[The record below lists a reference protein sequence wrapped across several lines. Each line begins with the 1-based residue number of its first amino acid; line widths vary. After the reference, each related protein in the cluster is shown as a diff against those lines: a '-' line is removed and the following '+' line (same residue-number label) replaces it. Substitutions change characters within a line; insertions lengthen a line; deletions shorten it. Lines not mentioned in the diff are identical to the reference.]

1 MIMMFLNLRCYAAPN
16 SSVNLIFIYIR
27 LLGIY
32 CMEKV
37 ISASLDR
44 IEGGF
49 AVVYA
54 DDDDVCDNE
63 HHNNNKF
70 EVPLELVK
78 GAKPGMRLQLYIEND
93 QINYIEID
101 REATEGARDRIHE
114 KYKRLRKGRHLR
126 QQ

>member
-1 MIMMFLNLRCYAAPN
+1 
-16 SSVNLIFIYIR
+16 
-27 LLGIY
+27 
-32 CMEKV
+32 MEKV

-54 DDDDVCDNE
+54 DDDVYDNE
-63 HHNNNKF
+63 HHNNNNKF

-93 QINYIEID
+93 HINRIEID
-101 REATEGARDRIHE
+101 REATEAATDRIRK
-114 KYKRLRKGRHLR
+114 KYERLRRGRHLR
-126 QQ
+126 RQNNL

>member
-1 MIMMFLNLRCYAAPN
+1 
-16 SSVNLIFIYIR
+16 
-27 LLGIY
+27 
-32 CMEKV
+32 MEKV

-44 IEGGF
+44 IEGDF

-54 DDDDVCDNE
+54 DDDVYDNE
-63 HHNNNKF
+63 HHNNNNKF

-101 REATEGARDRIHE
+101 REATEAATDRIRK
-114 KYKRLRKGRHLR
+114 KYERLRRGRHLR
-126 QQ
+126 RHNSL

>member
-1 MIMMFLNLRCYAAPN
+1 
-16 SSVNLIFIYIR
+16 
-27 LLGIY
+27 
-32 CMEKV
+32 MEKV

-54 DDDDVCDNE
+54 DDDAVYDNE
-63 HHNNNKF
+63 HHNNNNNKF

-101 REATEGARDRIHE
+101 REATEAATDRIRK
-114 KYKRLRKGRHLR
+114 KYERLRRGRHLR
-126 QQ
+126 RHNNNL